1 MALELMPDGTFK
13 KLTKV
18 QTDALE
24 RYYKREKGDEILP
37 ALIQSPIFPT
47 LVFGS
52 LGIATL
58 VVTWAY
64 LKDKDLP
71 TGDDVGRWL
80 GGGIAAAYS
89 DDPKSPPTL
98 TLRDGTVV
106 ELTRCQQWE
115 QDAIAWK
122 TAEQGLF
129 TQLSSV
135 LPSFTLGGVKI
146 MQATKALNIIKNM
159 KKEGCP
165 KPSAFSDEQWAQG

>member
-18 QTDALE
+18 QTDALD

-52 LGIATL
+52 ISAITIG
-58 VVTWAY
+58 VVWAY
-64 LKDKDLP
+64 LNEKDFDL
-71 TGDDVGRWL
+71 GQFL
-80 GGGIAAAYS
+80 GGGVAAIYS
-89 DDPKSPPTL
+89 DDPKSPNTITL
-98 TLRDGTVV
+98 ADGTTR

-115 QDAIAWK
+115 QDAIMWK
-122 TAEQGLF
+122 IAEQGVF
-129 TQLSSV
+129 GQLNAV
-135 LPSFTLGGVKI
+135 LPAFMTGGLKI
-146 MQATKALNIIKNM
+146 AQATKALNIITNM

-165 KPSAFSDEQWAQG
+165 KPTAFSDAQWAQG

>member
-13 KLTKV
+13 KLTKA
-18 QTDALE
+18 QTDALD

-37 ALIQSPIFPT
+37 AVIQSPIFPT

-52 LGIATL
+52 ISAVAIG
-58 VVTWAY
+58 VVWAY
-64 LKDKDLP
+64 LNEKDFELGKF
-71 TGDDVGRWL
+71 L
-80 GGGIAAAYS
+80 GGGVASIYS
-89 DDPKSPPTL
+89 DNPKSPSTL
-98 TLRDGTVV
+98 TLHDGSVV

-122 TAEQGLF
+122 TAEQGIF

-146 MQATKALNIIKNM
+146 MQATKALHIIKNM

-165 KPSAFSDEQWAQG
+165 NPALFSDEQWAQG